1 MPTDRSHTEL
11 VRRRRA
17 VAQAVRRAVC
27 ETCLELGPIGPV
39 DGETVLSRR
48 FGQAAYFSQQ
58 GDGTVV
64 EQSCCSSTPT
74 PTPGTC
80 VYVPACSGPTNRIF
94 NGSGSGGPYTDTT
107 ICRNFT
113 ASGVSGRLTLIFA
126 SGIVVDCI
134 NLNDGNTYPSTNG
147 ITGLSSVDFEVNSI
161 CFPPGPG
168 ANVILASSGSGTF
181 DASQS
186 QVLYVQNNITS
197 QNRIW
202 MTLCYDGDTITVQLG
217 TLTSVIEVTVGGTGL
232 GSYVFSTTP

>member
-80 VYVPACSGPTNRIF
+80 DYVPACSGPTNRIF
-94 NGSGSGGPYTDTT
+94 TGSGGSSYSNTT
-107 ICRNFT
+107 TCRNFT
-113 ASGVSGRLTLIFA
+113 ASGVSGRLALTFA
-126 SGIVVDCI
+126 NGIVVDCI
-134 NLNDGNTYPSTNG
+134 ILNTGNTYPSTNG
-147 ITGLSSVDFEVNSI
+147 ITGLSAVDFEENSS

-168 ANVILASSGSGTF
+168 GNVILASTSGSGTF
-181 DASQS
+181 DASQDIY
-186 QVLYVQNNITS
+186 VLNNLIS
-197 QNRIW
+197 QNGIW
-202 MTLCYDGDTITVQLG
+202 MTVCYNGNTITVQLG
-217 TLTSVIEVTVGGTGL
+217 YITTVTVGGTGL
-232 GSYVFSTTP
+232 ASYVFSTTP